1 MKLAKTRK
9 FSALVGPNMARLLN
23 ERFAGKS
30 APKRL
35 AYEIGAHE
43 DTARSMLAG
52 NVPHGE
58 FLLATMALGGWD
70 YIRDLLKPI
79 VGERPTEAELAEV
92 AVMRR
97 SLDGEVVPLPVLCD
111 APVALASRPGTASP
125 EQGGLDRDE
134 GGVGQALVVTRRSL
148 AIVAGRKS
156 HLATHLRRWSES
168 LGLAERS
175 SLVTMAMSS
184 PQHRTSLVT
193 QRGED
198 LIYGHIS
205 PAFRL
210 HAPDR
215 EKLIGR
221 PTTDTFDRDYAEACA
236 KNTRDVIASGKPAV
250 DDVRARV
257 KVEPGVYLDLTYRRL
272 ILPYLE
278 GGVRFAVCAS
288 EPLAGVA

>member
-1 MKLAKTRK
+1 MKSPISRKFTAVVGPIMGAALAK
-9 FSALVGPNMARLLN
+9 
-23 ERFAGKS
+23 RFEGRAG
-30 APKRL
+30 AKRL
-35 AYEIGAHE
+35 AYEVGSSE
-43 DTARSMLAG
+43 DTARIMLAG
-52 NVPHGE
+52 QVPHGE
-58 FLLATMALGGWD
+58 YLLATFARFGWT
-70 YIRDLLKPI
+70 YIRELLEPI
-79 VGERPTEAELAEV
+79 AGEMPTQAEIAEV
-92 AVMRR
+92 ALMRR
-97 SLDGEVVPLPVLCD
+97 SLDGEVVPLPVLGT
-111 APVALASRPGTASP
+111 APVALASRPGPASP

-148 AIVAGRKS
+148 AVVAGRKS

-193 QRGED
+193 QRGLD

-221 PTTDTFDRDYAEACA
+221 PTTDTFDKGYAEACA
-236 KNTRDVIASGKPAV
+236 QNTRDVIASGKPAV

-272 ILPYLE
+272 VLPYLE
-278 GGVRFAVCAS
+278 GGVRFAICAS

>member
-1 MKLAKTRK
+1 MKSPISRK
-9 FSALVGPNMARLLN
+9 FTAIVGPIMGAALSK
-23 ERFAGKS
+23 RFEGRAG
-30 APKRL
+30 AKRL
-35 AYEIGAHE
+35 AYEVGSSE
-43 DTARSMLAG
+43 DTARIMLSG
-52 NVPHGE
+52 QVPHGE
-58 FLLATMALGGWD
+58 YLLASFARFGWT
-70 YIRDLLKPI
+70 YIRELLEPI
-79 VGERPTEAELAEV
+79 AGEMPTQAEIAEV

-97 SLDGEVVPLPVLCD
+97 SLDEVVPLPVLG
-111 APVALASRPGTASP
+111 AASVALASRPGSASS

-134 GGVGQALVVTRRSL
+134 GGVGQSLVVTRRSL
-148 AIVAGRKS
+148 AVVAGRKS
-156 HLATHLRRWSES
+156 HLATYLRRWSES

-175 SLVTMAMSS
+175 SLVSMAHAT

-221 PTTDTFDRDYAEACA
+221 PTTDTFDKDYAEACA
-236 KNTRDVIASGKPAV
+236 QNTRAVIASGKPAV

-288 EPLAGVA
+288 EPIAGTA